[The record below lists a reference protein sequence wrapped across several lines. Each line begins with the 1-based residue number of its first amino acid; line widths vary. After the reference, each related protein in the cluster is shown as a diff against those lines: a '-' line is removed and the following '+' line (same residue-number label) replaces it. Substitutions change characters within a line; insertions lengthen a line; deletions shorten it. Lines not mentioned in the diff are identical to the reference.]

1 MDFHLDIPINRDCT
15 PMLHIISKLD
25 IKYIILKFI
34 EIVFHFIIPNSPI
47 SKKCLNNLS

>member
-1 MDFHLDIPINRDCT
+1 
-15 PMLHIISKLD
+15 MLHIISKLD

-47 SKKCLNNLS
+47 SKKCLNMLNNLS

>member
-1 MDFHLDIPINRDCT
+1 
-15 PMLHIISKLD
+15 MLHIISKLD

-47 SKKCLNNLS
+47 WTIYPNLAV